1 MTGKR
6 SDSIDYGSQ
15 CTVCIDY
22 HDGGAKNR
30 LVYERPQVQV
40 PDRPLTKFD
49 RLRMSQ
55 YPDDAALTEEAHAIF
70 SDMKA
75 KGRVGRRGELG
86 GIFIARSAAAALE
99 MDL

>member
-6 SDSIDYGSQ
+6 SDSIDHLSQ
-15 CTVCIDY
+15 CTVCTDF
-22 HDGGAKNR
+22 HDDGSTNR
-30 LVYERPQVQV
+30 LLYERPQIQV
-40 PDRPLTKFD
+40 PDRPLTEFD

-55 YPDDAALTEEAHAIF
+55 YPNDEALTEEAHAIF

-75 KGRVGRRGELG
+75 KGRVGQNAELG

-99 MDL
+99 TDL